1 MTLYQPGILAPVPQH
16 ARYLEFGLYIDLDF
30 AGVLQSLASWHVDE
44 TSVIGFG
51 PAVLSLLG
59 HPLETL
65 RSFPEMSAKGVAV
78 PSTQADLWC
87 WFRGDDRGELVHQA
101 RKIRKIVEPAF
112 QCDSVIDGFMYD
124 IDRDLSGYVDGTEN
138 PEGDKA
144 VEAAIANG
152 LGPELD
158 GSSFVAVQHWVHDLD
173 GLKSHSEAEQDDM
186 IGRRL
191 FDNDE
196 FEGSPPTAHTRR
208 SSPGN
213 FDPKAYIVRRS
224 MPWADATG
232 EGLQFVAFGKTF
244 DAFEAIHRRMIGEV
258 DGIVDGLFNFTKPV
272 TGSYFWCPP
281 VKNGTLNLSFFRI

>member
-1 MTLYQPGILAPVPQH
+1 MTLSQPGILTPVPNH
-16 ARYLEFGLYIDLDF
+16 SRYLEFGLDLDLDI
-30 AGVLQSLASWHVDE
+30 AAVIKSLASWKIDE

-59 HPLETL
+59 HPLEPL
-65 RSFPEMSAKGVAV
+65 RSFPAMSGPGCEV

-87 WFRGDDRGELVHQA
+87 WLRGVDRGKLVHQA
-101 RKIRKIVEPAF
+101 RDFKKIVEPAF
-112 QCDSVIDGFMYD
+112 HCDSVVDGFMYD
-124 IDRDLSGYVDGTEN
+124 IGRDISGYVDGTEN

-144 VEAAIANG
+144 VEAAIAEG

-173 GLKSHSEAEQDDM
+173 GLQSHDEAEQDDM

-191 FDNDE
+191 SDNVE
-196 FEGSPPTAHTRR
+196 FENSPPAAHTRR

-232 EGLQFVAFGKTF
+232 EGLQFVAFGKTL

-281 VKNGTLNLSFFRI
+281 VKDGVLNLSFLRL